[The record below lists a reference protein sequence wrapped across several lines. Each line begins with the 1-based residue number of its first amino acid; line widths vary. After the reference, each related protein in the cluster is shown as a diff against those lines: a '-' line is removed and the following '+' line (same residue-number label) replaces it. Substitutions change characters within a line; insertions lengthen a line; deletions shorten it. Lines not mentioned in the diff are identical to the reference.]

1 MPWTANVWTWIANSF
16 NPAVTGTPISSSDW
30 NASVADLQTSL
41 SDVPR
46 FVTAQAAAFLYG
58 GVAGG
63 TANALTL
70 TLSPA
75 ITAYNNGLTVRGVTG
90 TSANTGDATLA
101 VNGLAATQIL
111 LNGLQLDAGDLPAN
125 TEVEFTYYNS
135 KWWYRPAPQP
145 ISAQLQT
152 GLANL
157 IDNCDGA
164 IAQDGANISGIAD
177 NGHGLDR
184 WRALSNGST
193 VDMLQNMTGLPSG
206 AAARMIVRTVGA
218 NVKFGVIQIIPSS
231 RTTPLRGRAITL
243 GVQTSIS
250 DARLGNMKIG
260 VMEWTST
267 ADGTTADPISAW
279 GADGVTPTLAAN
291 WAFLNTPANIGST
304 TASFTTSTV
313 TVTVGA
319 SANNLA
325 VFVWNDD
332 ATVNAADF
340 FNLTRVTLNDGRV
353 AMPCETRPFSIA
365 LMMCQA
371 FYRKSF
377 AYGSAPATNFGL
389 TGSVR
394 WRALGTGAVAT
405 EAPMIFFAPPMNAA
419 PTVTIY
425 NPSAANNQI
434 RNVTDGADFSASS
447 GANITAD
454 SFVITGTG
462 NAGQAVN
469 EQLAAHYMADAR
481 L

>member
-46 FVTAQAAAFLYG
+46 FVTAQAAAYLYG

-90 TSANTGDATLA
+90 TSANTGDSTLT

-145 ISAQLQT
+145 IASQLLT
-152 GLANL
+152 GFTNL
-157 IDNCDGA
+157 LDNGDGL
-164 IAQDGANISGIAD
+164 IAQDGVLGGVAD
-177 NGHGLDR
+177 NGHGIDR
-184 WRALSNGST
+184 WRVLSNGST
-193 VDMLQNMTGLPSG
+193 VTMQSSTASLPNG
-206 AAARMIVRTVGA
+206 ANARGAVSTDGA
-218 NVKFGVIQIIPSS
+218 NVKFGCISIVAANRVRRLRN
-231 RTTPLRGRAITL
+231 RTVTL
-243 GVQTSIS
+243 SASLSVS

-260 VMEWTST
+260 IMEWTST

-279 GADGVTPTLAAN
+279 NADGTTPTLAAN
-291 WAFLNTPANIGST
+291 WAFLNTPANLST
-304 TASFTTSTV
+304 GTSFTAITPI
-313 TVTVGA
+313 TVTVGG

-325 VFVWNDD
+325 VFIWNDD
-332 ATVNAADF
+332 TTVNAGDTYAF
-340 FNLTRVTLNDGRV
+340 VNVQLNEGRV
-353 AMPCETRPFSIA
+353 ALPYEIRPFSLA
-365 LMMCQA
+365 LQMCRA

-405 EAPMIFFAPPMNAA
+405 EAPMIFFEPPMNAT